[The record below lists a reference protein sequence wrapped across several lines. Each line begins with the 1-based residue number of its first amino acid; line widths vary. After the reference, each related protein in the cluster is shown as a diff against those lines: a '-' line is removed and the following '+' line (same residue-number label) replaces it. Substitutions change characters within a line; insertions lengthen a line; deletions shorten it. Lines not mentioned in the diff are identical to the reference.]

1 MKVQAVRGTHDI
13 YGQNLLKYKQ
23 LKEIVS
29 KYADIYDFNE
39 NINIFLYFTETFP
52 KSFFND
58 I

>member
-29 KYADIYDFNE
+29 KYANIYDFNE
-39 NINIFLYFTETFP
+39 IITPIIEGNRGYY
-52 KSFFND
+52 
-58 I
+58 